1 MLVSSIGY
9 FKNNTDNFRK
19 ADYNQA
25 QVLQQVAIRGLS
37 KDKAIN
43 QKLSLTDIIKALFG
57 KEAKLRNR
65 AIDMIG

>member
-9 FKNNTDNFRK
+9 FKNYTDNIRK
-19 ADYNQA
+19 ADFNQA

-37 KDKAIN
+37 KDKATN
-43 QKLSLTDIIKALFG
+43 QKQNLVSFIKSFFG